1 MTILMERMREEL
13 VRRNYASTT
22 IHSYLKAVE
31 HFRTHADTA
40 LDEVGPDDLRSYHAY
55 LLGTRRLAVNTVVL
69 NICALRFL
77 YIKVLKRRDMKEDLP
92 YPKQRL
98 RLPVILSPDEVA
110 QLIGAAQNLYHRTI
124 LMTLYSTGLRRAE
137 LCRLKVADVDSKRM
151 MLRVVQ
157 GKGGIDREVPLS
169 KKLLGALREYYRWMR
184 PETYLFPGTVN
195 HSRADK
201 PITAKIVWQAVHE
214 ATIRAGIKK
223 RVTPHTLRHYL
234 PFRTM
239 SSSHSALTKLGRN
252 SRRNAKSPWRS
263 PNIVGCHLQTVQER
277 EEPVARFVP
286 AGFCLRRGCPRQRFF
301 LHGKCCLEIN
311 LCGLNTFVT
320 EPQCDHRAV
329 NSIFEKVHGHGVPQ
343 AVDGDP
349 LLLQG
354 GAVHGSHGAMLVQQ
368 VLYTMD
374 AEAFPLSV
382 WEQHVSV
389 TSLALAQPGFQ
400 HDDYRSGDGCTAFL
414 APFADYSHVGVRAED
429 DVFAF

>member
-13 VRRNYASTT
+13 VRRNYAATT

-31 HFRTHADTA
+31 HFRNHVDTPIEA
-40 LDEVGPDDLRSYHAY
+40 VGPDDLRGYHAY
-55 LLGTRRLAVNTVVL
+55 LLGTRKLAVNTVVL

-110 QLIGAAQNLYHRTI
+110 QLIGAARNLYHRTM

-201 PITAKIVWQAVHE
+201 PITEKIVWQAVHE

-223 RVTPHTLRHYL
+223 RVTPHTLRHCFATHLLESGADLRSIQMMLGHSDLEATTVYL
-234 PFRTM
+234 
-239 SSSHSALTKLGRN
+239 HL
-252 SRRNAKSPWRS
+252 SRR
-263 PNIVGCHLQTVQER
+263 HLQATANPLEQIVI
-277 EEPVARFVP
+277 PNP
-286 AGFCLRRGCPRQRFF
+286 A
-301 LHGKCCLEIN
+301 N
-311 LCGLNTFVT
+311 
-320 EPQCDHRAV
+320 
-329 NSIFEKVHGHGVPQ
+329 
-343 AVDGDP
+343 
-349 LLLQG
+349 
-354 GAVHGSHGAMLVQQ
+354 
-368 VLYTMD
+368 
-374 AEAFPLSV
+374 
-382 WEQHVSV
+382 
-389 TSLALAQPGFQ
+389 LALSRKLRKPQ
-400 HDDYRSGDGCTAFL
+400 
-414 APFADYSHVGVRAED
+414 
-429 DVFAF
+429 

>member
-13 VRRNYASTT
+13 VRRNYAATT

-31 HFRTHADTA
+31 HFRSHVDTPIE
-40 LDEVGPDDLRSYHAY
+40 EVGPDGLRSYHAY
-55 LLGTRRLAVNTVVL
+55 LLGTRKLAVNTVVL

-110 QLIGAAQNLYHRTI
+110 QLIGAARNLYHRTM

-201 PITAKIVWQAVHE
+201 PITEKIVWQAVHD
-214 ATIRAGIKK
+214 ASIRAGIKK
-223 RVTPHTLRHYL
+223 RVTPHTLRHCFATHLLESGADLRSIQMMLGHSDLEATTVYL
-234 PFRTM
+234 
-239 SSSHSALTKLGRN
+239 HL
-252 SRRNAKSPWRS
+252 SRR
-263 PNIVGCHLQTVQER
+263 HLQAAANPLEQIVI
-277 EEPVARFVP
+277 PNP
-286 AGFCLRRGCPRQRFF
+286 A
-301 LHGKCCLEIN
+301 N
-311 LCGLNTFVT
+311 
-320 EPQCDHRAV
+320 
-329 NSIFEKVHGHGVPQ
+329 
-343 AVDGDP
+343 
-349 LLLQG
+349 
-354 GAVHGSHGAMLVQQ
+354 
-368 VLYTMD
+368 
-374 AEAFPLSV
+374 
-382 WEQHVSV
+382 
-389 TSLALAQPGFQ
+389 LALSRRLRKPQ
-400 HDDYRSGDGCTAFL
+400 
-414 APFADYSHVGVRAED
+414 
-429 DVFAF
+429 